1 MTIFSAFNFEVS
13 IAEAVRLFK
22 KTVRKNYRKY
32 CEENE
37 YLEIAI
43 QKMIFSEVHRLFVYR
58 KNPQN
63 IIEVLSLS
71 DAARLR
77 SGDCHAYVSS
87 RIKIKE

>member
-1 MTIFSAFNFEVS
+1 MQ
-13 IAEAVRLFK
+13 RLLGCLK
-22 KTVRKNYRKY
+22 KPARKNDRRY

-77 SGDCHAYVSS
+77 SGACHACVSS
-87 RIKIKE
+87 RIKIDAC